1 MPSRMGSSELV
12 EKEGTMTM
20 SLEQYGELLEHSG
33 MPEREQAR
41 AYVYATEYGVEA
53 LSGPGCVT
61 FAEPSCGDWNC
72 MNPRHQVLD
81 KESPGS
87 HGPRRGHIKRRRRP

>member
-1 MPSRMGSSELV
+1 
-12 EKEGTMTM
+12 MTI
-20 SLEQYGELLEHSG
+20 SLEEYGQLLEASG

-41 AYVYATEYGVEA
+41 AYLYAKEYGIEA
-53 LSGPGCVT
+53 MNGPGCVI
-61 FAEPSCGDWNC
+61 FAEPQCGNWNC

-87 HGPRRGHIKRRRRP
+87 HTPRRGHIKRRRRP